1 MKEKKLT
8 PELRRFYSLVD
19 SVRTMLRRNYTIM
32 FCNLGFRMTDERRLQ
47 MMEKTDEES
56 LDFVLTLLALLLF
69 MTEEEKCD
77 YLEGLKHIVTG
88 SYRNDNHE

>member
-69 MTEEEKCD
+69 MNEEEKCD
-77 YLEGLKHIVTG
+77 YLDGLKHIVT
-88 SYRNDNHE
+88 E

>member
-56 LDFVLTLLALLLF
+56 LDFVLTLQTLLLF

-77 YLEGLKHIVTG
+77 YLDGLKHIVTG
-88 SYRNDNHE
+88 